1 MPMSGE
7 GAWGQILLLVA
18 MFAVFYLLLIRPQQ
32 KRMKEHRARIAAMR
46 RGDTVVT
53 GGGVIGKVV
62 KVESGEE
69 AIIEIADNVRVRVV
83 SSTISDVRAKGE
95 PVKEA
100 APAAKPANDAD

>member
-1 MPMSGE
+1 MMPAE
-7 GAWGQILLLVA
+7 GAMGQILLLVA

-32 KRMKEHRARIAAMR
+32 KRMKEHKARIAAIR

-53 GGGVIGKVV
+53 GGGIIGKVV

-69 AIIEIADNVRVRVV
+69 VVIEIADNTRVRIV
-83 SSTISDVRAKGE
+83 SSTIADVRAKGE

-100 APAAKPANDAD
+100 VPAKTPANDAG

>member
-1 MPMSGE
+1 MPAGME
-7 GAWGQILLLVA
+7 QIFLLVA

-32 KRMKEHRARIAAMR
+32 KRVKEHKARIAAIR

-69 AIIEIADNVRVRVV
+69 VVVEIAPNTQVRLV
-83 SSTISDVRAKGE
+83 SATIADVRAKGE
-95 PVKEA
+95 PAKESA
-100 APAAKPANDAD
+100 ATKKPANDAE